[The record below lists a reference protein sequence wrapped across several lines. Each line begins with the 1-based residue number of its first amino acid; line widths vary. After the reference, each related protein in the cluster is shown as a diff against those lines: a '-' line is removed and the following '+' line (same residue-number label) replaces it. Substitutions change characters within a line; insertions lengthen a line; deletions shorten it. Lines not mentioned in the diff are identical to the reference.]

1 MLTFTVHEPPDPP
14 ADRVDRAEGLVFIKD
29 GFAWFAAL
37 FAPLWLLMHRLWWAL
52 LGYVA
57 LAAALQLA
65 QKSGVLTE
73 STTGLVMLAVNLLV
87 GFEAGTL
94 RRWALD
100 RKGWSML
107 GAVSGRTVDECERR
121 FFDGWLPS
129 QPILKPSSDHTP
141 SAPRRWPIIGS
152 LMGARA

>member
-1 MLTFTVHEPPDPP
+1 MLTFTVHEPPNPP

-29 GFAWFAAL
+29 GFAWLAVPL
-37 FAPLWLLMHRLWWAL
+37 APVWLLMHRLWWAL
-52 LGYVA
+52 LAWVGAV
-57 LAAALQLA
+57 AALQLA
-65 QKSGVLTE
+65 QQFGVLTE
-73 STTGLVMLAVNLLV
+73 NTTGLMTLGLNVLV

-107 GAVSGRTVDECERR
+107 GAVSGRTEDECERR

-129 QPILKPSSDHTP
+129 QPILKPSADQA
-141 SAPRRWPIIGS
+141 APPRRRWPVLGS

>member
-1 MLTFTVHEPPDPP
+1 MLTFTVHEPPNPP

-29 GFAWFAAL
+29 GFAWLAVPL
-37 FAPLWLLMHRLWWAL
+37 APVWLLMHRLWWAL
-52 LGYVA
+52 LAWVGAV
-57 LAAALQLA
+57 AALQLA
-65 QKSGVLTE
+65 QQFGVLTE
-73 STTGLVMLAVNLLV
+73 NTTGLMTLGLNVLV

-107 GAVSGRTVDECERR
+107 GAVSGRTEDECERR

-141 SAPRRWPIIGS
+141 AAPRRWPIIGS
-152 LMGARA
+152 LLGART